1 MKQLQI
7 TKIYYYLDFEN
18 TIKGKLDSFAPT
30 TSTSRN
36 YKHWKSELDFRTCQY
51 CKELNGKIY
60 DMNETPNTSPPLH
73 YNCRCD
79 IIPMDSIKAGNA
91 TKDGR
96 NGADFQLK
104 KFQKLPEYYITS
116 SELKELGWRKGKSL
130 AKYAKGKMY
139 TGEIYNNFNHHLPDV
154 PNRIWYEADINYYE
168 GKRNQHRILWSND
181 GLIFVTYDHYQTFYE
196 II

>member
-18 TIKGKLDSFAPT
+18 TIKGKLDSFTPL
-30 TSTSRN
+30 TSTSEN
-36 YKHWKSELDFRTCQY
+36 YKHWKSELDFRTCQH
-51 CKELNGKIY
+51 CKELNGKIFG
-60 DMNETPNTSPPLH
+60 MNEAPSTSPPLH

-79 IIPMDSIKAGNA
+79 IVPMDSIKAGNA

-96 NGADFQLK
+96 NGADYRLK
-104 KFQKLPEYYITS
+104 NFQKLPEYYITL
-116 SELKELGWRKGKSL
+116 SEAIKHGWQNGKSP
-130 AKYAKGKMY
+130 AKYFPNKMIA
-139 TGEIYNNFNHHLPDV
+139 GGIYKNQNHHLPDA

-168 GKRNQHRILWSND
+168 GKRNRHRILWSND